1 MKPVFARFPAA
12 VLAAFALA
20 SIAPLASAAPGSD
33 APTVNLT
40 VPAEGEA
47 LAKGFASAFDALQN
61 TPVYITYTREDKGFA
76 TIAGI
81 RSVRAVGAVLIIKTD
96 RGPTLALPARSI
108 VVLTDERP
116 NTL

>member
-1 MKPVFARFPAA
+1 MKLLSARFPAA
-12 VLAAFALA
+12 SLAAFAFA
-20 SIAPLASAAPGSD
+20 SFAPLALAAGSD

-47 LAKGFASAFDALQN
+47 LAKGFSAAFEALQN
-61 TPVYITYTREDKGFA
+61 TPAYITYTRDDKGFA

-108 VVLTDERP
+108 VVITDERP
-116 NTL
+116 TTP